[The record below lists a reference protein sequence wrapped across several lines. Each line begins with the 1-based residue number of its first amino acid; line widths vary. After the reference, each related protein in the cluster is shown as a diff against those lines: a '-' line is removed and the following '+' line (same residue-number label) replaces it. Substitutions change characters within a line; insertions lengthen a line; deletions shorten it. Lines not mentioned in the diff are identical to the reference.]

1 MIESFFEPEV
11 REIVGAEL
19 VSEEGAELFVL
30 PEEGVF
36 KIHPEDVMAM
46 FDLFER
52 RVELAFEFLGDA
64 AAKDLGDFMCGHF
77 PEAHLARALEDFMNR
92 EIPFKNEIAAKFDLL
107 NGVEA
112 PQFHGLSL
120 AFGELGTEDQG
131 PVFEP
136 IADDFWTQ
144 AIRGCLQRLGI
155 GNGQE
160 GIVVL
165 AEGDPLSEKFL
176 LHKGM
181 TIDVVGGL
189 EGEKDATR
197 RTMGPRTSSRR

>member
-1 MIESFFEPEV
+1 MIESFFKPEV

-19 VSEEGAELFVL
+19 VSEEGAKLFVL

-52 RVELAFEFLGDA
+52 SVQLPFELLGDA
-64 AAKDLGDFMCGHF
+64 AAKDFGDFMGGHF
-77 PEAHLARALEDFMNR
+77 PEAHLAGALEDFMNR
-92 EIPFKNEIAAKFDLL
+92 EILFENEIPTKFDLL

-112 PQFHGLSL
+112 AQFHGLSL

-131 PVFEP
+131 PVFQA

-144 AIRGCLQRLGI
+144 AISSGLQRLGM
-155 GNGQE
+155 GDGQE

-165 AEGDPLSEKFL
+165 TEGDPLSEKFL

-181 TIDVVGGL
+181 TIDVVSGVI
-189 EGEKDATR
+189 GEKGCD
-197 RTMGPRTSSRR
+197 S

>member
-30 PEEGVF
+30 PKEGVF

-46 FDLFER
+46 LDLFER

-64 AAKDLGDFMCGHF
+64 SAKDLGDYMGGHF
-77 PEAHLARALEDFMNR
+77 PEAHLARALEDFMYR
-92 EIPFKNEIAAKFDLL
+92 EIPFKNEIAAEFNLL

-120 AFGELGTEDQG
+120 AFGELGAEDQG
-131 PVFEP
+131 PVFQP
-136 IADDFWTQ
+136 IADDFWAQ
-144 AIRGCLQRLGI
+144 AVGGCLESFRI
-155 GNGQE
+155 GDRQE
-160 GIVVL
+160 GVVVL

-181 TIDVVGGL
+181 TIDVVSGM
-189 EGEKDATR
+189 ERER
-197 RTMGPRTSSRR
+197 